1 MIPRPGYLPLR
12 VGPTFFPASS
22 PPRSPSPTHGPPPLR
37 VVPVARPALLHTG
50 FGWPALGLVS
60 ILAGQGAVTRPP
72 WPTRCRCSTIGA
84 PQLVAIPMISNV
96 LFLFQDL
103 WVSLNWMRMCKRGQ
117 HISLSKLIPLGTL
130 ISCERWCN
138 GARNEA
144 RERDQLTLLCQGRA
158 CLAPLKSFLRG

>member
-60 ILAGQGAVTRPP
+60 ILAGQP
-72 WPTRCRCSTIGA
+72 S
-84 PQLVAIPMISNV
+84 
-96 LFLFQDL
+96 
-103 WVSLNWMRMCKRGQ
+103 
-117 HISLSKLIPLGTL
+117 GTP
-130 ISCERWCN
+130 
-138 GARNEA
+138 
-144 RERDQLTLLCQGRA
+144 DQLASWPGTSARRRNLRKKDELVFRPHRA
-158 CLAPLKSFLRG
+158 RYPARWPAPGQWGHPRSGTISHGWGSTAS